1 MCFFSSLRLSSSVK
15 RSLHLIK
22 KYFIQKY
29 WITIYWYTWYSD
41 TKWIGKQAWSL
52 GLYKFLSI
60 MELFALLS
68 MIHTFGHF
76 FLWSSLQLSF
86 EFRVTKLVRGQMV
99 VNLPKCLLNFFCYYF
114 DNLNPKLDRLSS
126 QHKFINLNHIEMN
139 MYTYFWTRS
148 INVCMQSQLMW
159 DM

>member
-86 EFRVTKLVRGQMV
+86 EFRVTKLVREKMV
-99 VNLPKCLLNFFCYYF
+99 LSLPVNFFCYKF
-114 DNLNPKLDRLSS
+114 DNLNPKSS
-126 QHKFINLNHIEMN
+126 CNHKFINLNHIEKN
-139 MYTYFWTRS
+139 TYTYFWTRS
-148 INVCMQSQLMW
+148 INVCMQWQIMW
-159 DM
+159 DMYC